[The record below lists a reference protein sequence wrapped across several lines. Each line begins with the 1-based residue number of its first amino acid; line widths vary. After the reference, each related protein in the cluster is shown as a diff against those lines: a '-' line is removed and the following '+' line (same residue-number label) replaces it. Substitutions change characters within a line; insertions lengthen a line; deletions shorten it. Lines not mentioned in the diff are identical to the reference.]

1 MPFSTSGLRRLR
13 GIRTRVRPCK
23 CLTVPNAPLTLA
35 RIGAPR
41 VARDLGRRN
50 TELSYNRVFVPS
62 VLIDHTELLLRQ
74 HGACG
79 DEGFGIWAGTLAGG
93 DAFVSTLLVPKIEGG
108 GFHGEV
114 SAATTAM
121 LLDELD
127 LLDLVPIA
135 QIHSHPGEAFLSPI
149 DAERPL
155 VAAPGFLS
163 IIVPSFGFVD
173 LADVTLWRAYEFHGR
188 NNWRELDEAE
198 RRRRLIVDPSL
209 LRID

>member
-1 MPFSTSGLRRLR
+1 MAAARL
-13 GIRTRVRPCK
+13 
-23 CLTVPNAPLTLA
+23 AYD
-35 RIGAPR
+35 RI
-41 VARDLGRRN
+41 
-50 TELSYNRVFVPS
+50 FVPS
-62 VLIDHTELLLRQ
+62 LLIDHTELLLRQ

-108 GFHGEV
+108 GFHGEI
-114 SAATTAM
+114 SAATAAT
-121 LLDELD
+121 LFEELD
-127 LLDLVPIA
+127 FLDLPAIA
-135 QIHSHPGEAFLSPI
+135 QIHSHPSEAFLSPI

-163 IIVPSFGFVD
+163 IIIPSFGFVD
-173 LADVTLWRAYEFHGR
+173 LADVALCRTHEVYGR

-209 LRID
+209 LRIN

>member
-1 MPFSTSGLRRLR
+1 V
-13 GIRTRVRPCK
+13 RTLATL
-23 CLTVPNAPLTLA
+23 LTPAPGRKAPLTLG

-41 VARDLGRRN
+41 IRRDLGRRGMS
-50 TELSYNRVFVPS
+50 LSYDRAFVPS
-62 VLIDHTELLLRQ
+62 LLLDHTELMLRQ

-79 DEGFGIWAGTLAGG
+79 DEGFGIWAGTLGG
-93 DAFVSTLLVPKIEGG
+93 GEAFVSTLIVPKVEGG

-114 SAATTAM
+114 SAVTAAK
-121 LLDELD
+121 LFDELD
-127 LLDLVPIA
+127 VLDLVPIA
-135 QIHSHPGEAFLSPI
+135 QIHSHPSEAFLSPV

-163 IIVPSFGFVD
+163 IIIPSFGFVD
-173 LADVTLWRAYEFHGR
+173 LADVEVWRAYEFHGP

>member
-1 MPFSTSGLRRLR
+1 MRFSTSGLRGLVRLR
-13 GIRTRVRPCK
+13 ALARP
-23 CLTVPNAPLTLA
+23 LTAAAEPQAPLTLG

-41 VARDLGRRN
+41 VRRDLGRRD
-50 TELSYNRVFVPS
+50 TALSYNRVIVPS
-62 VLIDHTELLLRQ
+62 LLIDHTELLLRQ
-74 HGACG
+74 HGVCG

-93 DAFVSTLLVPKIEGG
+93 DAFVSTLIIPKIDGG

-114 SAATTAM
+114 SAETAAT
-121 LLDELD
+121 LFDELD

-135 QIHSHPGEAFLSPI
+135 QIHSHPSEAFLSPI

-163 IIVPSFGFVD
+163 VIIPSFGFND
-173 LADVTLWRAYEFHGR
+173 LADVDVWRAYEFHGR
-188 NNWRELDEAE
+188 NVWRELDEAE